1 MTNMTMTSRKDIVS
15 ALDRGLNDLEGLLD
29 DSVTN
34 ETYALNPVPGFT
46 SGIGPHVRHCLD
58 HIESLLQ
65 AAKSGAVID
74 YDRRK
79 RGTPEE
85 TNRTAGINRL
95 RTLRSRLC
103 AATFPSDET
112 TCDICI
118 MLASDDPPKLIKSSW
133 SREIMSVFQHTLHH
147 LALLASIARACGD
160 EPSTQIGIV
169 PSTLVEG
176 VRPCAR

>member
-1 MTNMTMTSRKDIVS
+1 MTSRKDIVS

>member
-1 MTNMTMTSRKDIVS
+1 MTNMTMTSPEDIVS

-58 HIESLLQ
+58 HLESLLQ

-112 TCDICI
+112 SCDIRI
-118 MLASDDPPKLIKSSW
+118 MLASDAPPELIKSSW
-133 SREIMSVFQHTLHH
+133 SREIMYVFQHTLHH
-147 LALLASIARACGD
+147 LALMASIARICGD
-160 EPSTQIGIV
+160 ETPTQIGMA
-169 PSTLVEG
+169 PSTPVEG
-176 VRPCAR
+176 TPPCAR